1 MRMNLPVIAVVG
13 PTASG
18 KTALSIRLAHA
29 LGGAEHVEIISADAM
44 QLYRGMDIGTAKITE
59 EERAGIAHHQ
69 LDVLDVTQPASVAA
83 YQEYARADIAAIHG
97 RGRIPLVVGGSG
109 LYISALL
116 DELDFPGTDPQ
127 IRRELEDIWET
138 HGLEPLIAEL
148 ADKDPV
154 SAETINL
161 ANPRRVIRALE
172 VVRLTGQS
180 YTPIFP
186 RHTSHYTNTLHIGV
200 RRDRD
205 ELNEAIGHR
214 AETMFKS
221 GLIDETLTL
230 LDQGLRGSPTASK
243 ATGYA
248 EAIDV
253 IDERL
258 SIPEAIESV
267 ALHTR
272 RLAKKQ
278 RTWFRP
284 DPRIAWIDVVN
295 ADIDTATNQARELIA
310 SAREEF

>member
-1 MRMNLPVIAVVG
+1 
-13 PTASG
+13 
-18 KTALSIRLAHA
+18 
-29 LGGAEHVEIISADAM
+29 
-44 QLYRGMDIGTAKITE
+44 
-59 EERAGIAHHQ
+59 
-69 LDVLDVTQPASVAA
+69 
-83 YQEYARADIAAIHG
+83 
-97 RGRIPLVVGGSG
+97 
-109 LYISALL
+109 
-116 DELDFPGTDPQ
+116 
-127 IRRELEDIWET
+127 
-138 HGLEPLIAEL
+138 
-148 ADKDPV
+148 
-154 SAETINL
+154 
-161 ANPRRVIRALE
+161 
-172 VVRLTGQS
+172 
-180 YTPIFP
+180 
-186 RHTSHYTNTLHIGV
+186 
-200 RRDRD
+200 
-205 ELNEAIGHR
+205 
-214 AETMFKS
+214 MFKS